1 MAVTCTDL
9 IDSAVALHLSS
20 SMLRHWG
27 FAVFLLTIPIPVQ
40 PRPTN
45 VLSNR
50 QRRSV
55 GHAQMM
61 HDRSR
66 SLHDRKRRM
75 WIQELLEQVHTAHAW
90 EGSVQTPLW
99 STAHRPKPIS
109 STKHFPLSFHMETVG
124 TRDNLPQETSKT
136 LRYEEQKRKR
146 KMSLGRWRDLDRRRD
161 RGVWLPYPN
170 TD

>member
-1 MAVTCTDL
+1 
-9 IDSAVALHLSS
+9 
-20 SMLRHWG
+20 MLRHWG

-45 VLSNR
+45 VPVNR

-61 HDRSR
+61 HDRGR

-75 WIQELLEQVHTAHAW
+75 WIQELLEQVHTAQAW
-90 EGSVQTPLW
+90 DSPSQSEGSVQTPQW

-109 STKHFPLSFHMETVG
+109 STKNLPLSFQMETVG
-124 TRDNLPQETSKT
+124 TRDDLPQETSKT
-136 LRYEEQKRKR
+136 LRYEEQPLKAVTKRKR

-161 RGVWLPYPN
+161 RVCGFRMQILIR
-170 TD
+170 DQ

>member
-1 MAVTCTDL
+1 
-9 IDSAVALHLSS
+9 
-20 SMLRHWG
+20 MLRHWG
-27 FAVFLLTIPIPVQ
+27 FAVFLLTVPISVQ

-45 VLSNR
+45 ALSNR

-66 SLHDRKRRM
+66 SMHDRKRRM
-75 WIQELLEQVHTAHAW
+75 WIQELLEQVHTAWDAPSQS

-99 STAHRPKPIS
+99 PTAHRPKPMG
-109 STKHFPLSFHMETVG
+109 STKNFPLSFLMETTG
-124 TRDNLPQETSKT
+124 TRDDLPQETSKT
-136 LRYEEQKRKR
+136 VRYEEQPLKAVMKRKR
-146 KMSLGRWRDLDRRRD
+146 KMSSGRWRDPERRRD
-161 RGVWLPYPN
+161 RGVWLPYAN